1 MNQLE
6 RIQYMEQILDE
17 ATEAMQQLT
26 AAYERYQALKPRMAE
41 LEAYYTS
48 PLWIQ
53 DYDDECAGRLPGNF
67 KRGVL
72 SEDAVYDLLRLQ
84 DEWQQTRGK

>member
-17 ATEAMQQLT
+17 ASEAMKQLMD
-26 AAYERYQALKPRMAE
+26 AFERYQSLKPQMAE

-48 PLWIQ
+48 PMWRQ
-53 DYDDECAGRLPGNF
+53 DYEDDCAGRLPADL

-84 DEWQQTRGK
+84 NDWQQMKGE